1 MRRGA
6 RLSLAIIIM
15 VVLSTFGVLSPGTAR
30 AGHDEGPGETYFSA
44 TGHTVRDGILSFW
57 RHNGGLAIYGY
68 PLTEEITNPETG
80 VITQYFERAV
90 IEWHEDNEPNWQALL
105 YRLGAEQAEKRGKEK
120 PFQPASSGNPDNCT
134 FYDETQHNLCNGFR
148 DYWNTYGGLPVF
160 GYPMSEELQE
170 NGRVVQYFERARFEW
185 YPENAGTVYEVQ
197 LGRLGADRAAKD
209 KVDTAPAP
217 KPEGVSE
224 WDPGLWVVPA
234 PPEPEPPVA
243 VVPDGAPYEAKWI
256 EVDLSDQYL
265 QAWEYDTVVL
275 GTYVS
280 TGKANYPT
288 PTGYFS
294 VFYKLPYDDMTSGL
308 FVAPEEYYY
317 VEDVPSVMYFEEGG
331 YAIHGTYWHNMFG
344 TPYSRGCVSAPLWEA
359 EWLYNW
365 APYGIT
371 IWIHE

>member
-6 RLSLAIIIM
+6 RFSLGVVM
-15 VVLSTFGVLSPGTAR
+15 MLVLSMVGFMAPGA
-30 AGHDEGPGETYFSA
+30 ALADHDEGPSEAYFSA
-44 TGHTVRDGILSFW
+44 TGQTVRGGILSYW

-68 PLTEEITNPETG
+68 PLTGEITNPQTG

-90 IEWHEDNEPNWQALL
+90 IEWHEDNDPAWRALL
-105 YRLGAEQAEKRGKEK
+105 YRLGAEQAEKRSREK
-120 PFQPASSGNPDNCT
+120 PFQAARQGNLDDCT
-134 FYDETQHNLCNGFR
+134 FYDETKHNLCNGFR

-160 GYPMSEELQE
+160 GFPLSEELEE

-185 YPENAGTVYEVQ
+185 NPENAGTVYEVL

-209 KVDTAPAP
+209 KVDTAPKP
-217 KPEGVSE
+217 KPEGVAD
-224 WDPGLWVVPA
+224 WDPGLWTIPA

-243 VVPDGAPYEAKWI
+243 IVPDGAPGEAKWI
-256 EVDLSDQYL
+256 EVDLSDQYM
-265 QAWEYDTVVL
+265 QAWEYDTPVM

-280 TGKANYPT
+280 TGKEAYPT

-317 VEDVPSVMYFEEGG
+317 VEDVPSVMYFAEGG

-344 TPYSRGCVSAPLWEA
+344 TPYSRGCVSAPVWAA
-359 EWLYNW
+359 EWFYNW
-365 APYGIT
+365 APYGVT
-371 IWIHE
+371 IWIHW